1 MRYRVGIDIGG
12 TFTDGVVIDSEG
24 HIQIF
29 KDPSTP
35 SDLSIG
41 LINTLKKA
49 ARFYGEEFSQFLGHI
64 DMLVHGTTV
73 ATNTMLQYKGVKTA
87 LITTKGFRDALEM
100 RRAHKEDIWNLSLP
114 VPPMIIPR
122 TLRFGVSERLNY
134 KGEILTPLDE
144 EEVRQVARRMKA
156 QGVQAVAVCTLFS
169 FTNDVHEKRIKQ
181 LVQEEFPEAFISIS
195 SEILKQ
201 IREYE
206 RTSTVAVNAY
216 ISPSLSRYLKNLQ
229 TVLKREGLPRD
240 FLVTQSNGGVM
251 SASFGAEHGV
261 MALLSGPS
269 AGAVGGKYFAEI
281 LGYPNLIVCDMGGTS
296 FDVTLI
302 KDGEYTMT
310 MESEVARYRVGVP
323 AIDIH
328 TIGAGGGSLSR
339 IDEGGMLRVGPLS
352 AGAVPGPVCY
362 KRGGTQPAT
371 TDANLV
377 LGYLNPDYFLG
388 GEFPLDVE
396 NCWKAMEEQVGK
408 PLGID
413 ATRAAFGIYQVVNSG
428 MADALRVVSVQR
440 GHDPREF
447 MLVAAGGA
455 GPIHASRLAQEVGI
469 PKVIVPRTASVFCA
483 LGMLESDLKHDY
495 VQTYWTHFEQVD
507 PESLEATFR
516 AMEEEGMATLAEEGV
531 AKATVEVER
540 YLDMRYI
547 GQHYEV
553 TVRLPKGR
561 IEASRLQEVAATF
574 HATHERLYSYC
585 EVDKPVE
592 TINIRLTI
600 IGRVPK
606 TPLAKEP
613 PAQRPAEQA
622 IKGSRQVFFAEYQGR
637 VETPLYDAAKL
648 QPGHS
653 FSGPA
658 IIEAVTTSIVVCPGD
673 QVLVDDY
680 GNVILEVKKNG

>member
-24 HIQIF
+24 RIQIF

-35 SDLSIG
+35 SDPSIG

-100 RRAHKEDIWNLSLP
+100 RRAHKEDIWNLSLAD
-114 VPPMIIPR
+114 PPMIIPR
-122 TLRFGVSERLNY
+122 ALRFGVSERLNY

-144 EEVRQVARRMKA
+144 EEVRQVARRLKA
-156 QGVQAVAVCTLFS
+156 QGVLAVAVCTLFS

-181 LVQEEFPEAFISIS
+181 LVQEEFPEAFVSIS

-206 RTSTVAVNAY
+206 RASTVAVNAY

-302 KDGEYTMT
+302 KDGEYTLT

-328 TIGAGGGSLSR
+328 TIGAGGGSLSH

-362 KRGGTQPAT
+362 KRGGAQPAT

-396 NCWKAMEEQVGK
+396 GCWQAMEERIGK

-413 ATRAAFGIYQVVNSG
+413 ATQAAFGIYQVVNSG

-469 PKVIVPRTASVFCA
+469 PKVIVPRAASVFCA

-495 VQTYWTHFEQVD
+495 VQTYWTHFDQVN
-507 PESLEATFR
+507 PEALEATFR
-516 AMEEEGMATLAEEGV
+516 AMEEQGMATLAEEGV
-531 AKATVEVER
+531 AETTVEVER

-547 GQHYEV
+547 GQHHEV
-553 TVRLPKGR
+553 TVRLPKGK
-561 IEASRLQEVAATF
+561 IEEGKLQGVAAAF
-574 HATHERLYSYC
+574 HATHERLYTYC
-585 EVDKPVE
+585 EADKPVE

-606 TPLAKEP
+606 TPLAKELAAAQ
-613 PAQRPAEQA
+613 PAAEA
-622 IKGSRQVFFAEYQGR
+622 IKGSRQVFFAEYQSR
-637 VETPLYDAAKL
+637 VDTPLYDAAKL
-648 QPGHS
+648 QPGHH

-673 QVLVDDY
+673 EVLVDDY

>member
-12 TFTDGVVIDSEG
+12 TFTDGVVIDSDG

-35 SDLSIG
+35 SDPSIG
-41 LINTLKKA
+41 LINTMKKA

-87 LITTKGFRDALEM
+87 LITTKGFRDSLEM
-100 RRAHKEDIWNLSLP
+100 RRAHKEDIWNLALGD
-114 VPPMIIPR
+114 PPMIIPR
-122 TLRFGVSERLNY
+122 SLRLGVTERLNY
-134 KGEILTPLDE
+134 KGEVVTPLDE
-144 EEVRQVARRMKA
+144 EEVRQVARKLKTE
-156 QGVQAVAVCTLFS
+156 GVQAVAICTLFS
-169 FTNDVHEKRIKQ
+169 FTNDIHERRIKQ
-181 LVQEEFPEAFISIS
+181 LVQEEYPDAFVSTS

-216 ISPSLSRYLKNLQ
+216 ISPCLSKYLRNLQ
-229 TVLKREGLPRD
+229 TVLKREGLERD

-269 AGAVGGKYFAEI
+269 AGAVGGKYFSEI

-302 KDGEYTMT
+302 KDGEYTLT

-328 TIGAGGGSLSR
+328 TIGAGGGSLAT
-339 IDEGGMLRVGPLS
+339 IDEGGMLKVGPLS

-362 KRGGTQPAT
+362 RRGGTQPAT

-396 NCWKAMEEQVGK
+396 GCVKAMEEKIGK
-408 PLGID
+408 PLGIG
-413 ATRAAFGIYQVVNSG
+413 ATEAAFGIFQVVNAN

-469 PKVIVPRTASVFCA
+469 PKVIVPRAASVFCA

-495 VQTYWTHFEQVD
+495 VQTYWKHFDQVD
-507 PESLEATFR
+507 PVDLEATLE
-516 AMEEEGMATLAEEGV
+516 AMERAGRATLADEGV
-531 AKATVEVER
+531 PEATVEVER
-540 YLDMRYI
+540 YLDMRYV
-547 GQHYEV
+547 GQHHEV
-553 TVRLPKGR
+553 TVRMPKGR
-561 IEASRLQEVAATF
+561 IESGRLSEIAAAF
-574 HATHERLYSYC
+574 HTTNERLYTYS
-585 EVDKPVE
+585 EPDKPVE
-592 TINIRLTI
+592 TINVRVTVV
-600 IGRVPK
+600 GRVPK
-606 TPLAKEP
+606 TPLAKEI
-613 PAQRPAEQA
+613 PAMGPASEA
-622 IKGSRQVFFAEYQGR
+622 IKGTRQVFFAECGGR
-637 VETPLYDAAKL
+637 VSTPLYDAAKL
-648 QPGHS
+648 RPGHS

-658 IIEAVTTSIVVCPGD
+658 IVEAVTTSIVICPGD
-673 QVLVDDY
+673 LASVDDY
-680 GNVILEVKKNG
+680 GNVILEVNKNG

>member
-24 HIQIF
+24 RIQIF

-35 SDLSIG
+35 SDPSIG

-87 LITTKGFRDALEM
+87 LIATKGFRDALEM
-100 RRAHKEDIWNLSLP
+100 RRAHKEDIWNLSLAD
-114 VPPMIIPR
+114 PPMIIPR
-122 TLRFGVSERLNY
+122 ALRFGVSERLNY
-134 KGEILTPLDE
+134 KGEVLTPLDE
-144 EEVRQVARRMKA
+144 EEVRQVARSIKA
-156 QGVQAVAVCTLFS
+156 QGVLAVAVCTLFS

-181 LVQEEFPEAFISIS
+181 LVQEEFPEAFVSIS

-206 RTSTVAVNAY
+206 RASTVAVNAY

-240 FLVTQSNGGVM
+240 FLVTQSNGGIM

-281 LGYPNLIVCDMGGTS
+281 LGFPNLIVCDMGGTS

-302 KDGEYTMT
+302 KDGEYTLT

-328 TIGAGGGSLSR
+328 TIGAGGGSLSH

-362 KRGGTQPAT
+362 KRGGAQPAT

-396 NCWKAMEEQVGK
+396 GCWQAMEERIGK

-413 ATRAAFGIYQVVNSG
+413 ATQAAFGIYQVVNSG

-469 PKVIVPRTASVFCA
+469 PKVIVPRAASVFCA

-495 VQTYWTHFEQVD
+495 VQTYWTHFDQVN

-516 AMEEEGMATLAEEGV
+516 AMEEQGMATLAEEGV
-531 AKATVEVER
+531 AEAKVEVER

-547 GQHYEV
+547 GQHHEV
-553 TVRLPKGR
+553 TVRLPRGK
-561 IEASRLQEVAATF
+561 IEEGKLQGVAAAF
-574 HATHERLYSYC
+574 HATHERLYTYC
-585 EVDKPVE
+585 EADKPVE

-606 TPLAKEP
+606 TPLAKELAAAA
-613 PAQRPAEQA
+613 PAAEA
-622 IKGSRQVFFAEYQGR
+622 IKGSRQVFFAEYQSR
-637 VETPLYDAAKL
+637 VDTPLYDAAKL
-648 QPGHS
+648 QPGHH

-658 IIEAVTTSIVVCPGD
+658 IIEAATTSIVVCPGD
-673 QVLVDDY
+673 EVLVDDY

>member
-24 HIQIF
+24 RIQIF

-35 SDLSIG
+35 SDPSIG

-49 ARFYGEEFSQFLGHI
+49 ARFYHEEFSQFLGHI

-87 LITTKGFRDALEM
+87 LIATKGFRDALEM

-114 VPPMIIPR
+114 LPPMIIPR
-122 TLRFGVSERLNY
+122 ALRFGVSERLNY

-144 EEVRQVARRMKA
+144 EEVRQVARCLKA
-156 QGVQAVAVCTLFS
+156 QGVLAVAVCTLFS

-181 LVQEEFPEAFISIS
+181 LVLEEFPEAFVSIS
-195 SEILKQ
+195 SEILRQ

-206 RTSTVAVNAY
+206 RASTVAVNAY

-229 TVLKREGLPRD
+229 TVLKREGLPHD

-310 MESEVARYRVGVP
+310 MESEVARYRVGIP

-328 TIGAGGGSLSR
+328 TIGAGGGSLSH

-396 NCWKAMEEQVGK
+396 GCWQTMEDRIGK

-413 ATRAAFGIYQVVNSG
+413 ATQAAFGIYQVVNSG

-469 PKVIVPRTASVFCA
+469 PKVIVPRAASVFCA

-495 VQTYWTHFEQVD
+495 VRTYWTHFDQVD
-507 PESLEATFR
+507 PDSLETTFC

-531 AKATVEVER
+531 AEATVEVER

-547 GQHYEV
+547 GQHHEV

-561 IEASRLQEVAATF
+561 IVAGKMEEMATAF
-574 HATHERLYSYC
+574 HATHERLYTYC
-585 EVDKPVE
+585 EVDKPIE
-592 TINIRLTI
+592 TINIRVTI

-606 TPLAKEP
+606 TPLAKEA
-613 PAQRPAEQA
+613 PAQSPPLEA
-622 IKGSRQVFFAEYQGR
+622 IKGSRQVFFAEYRGR
-637 VETPLYDAAKL
+637 VATPLYDAAKL

-673 QVLVDDY
+673 QALVDDY
-680 GNVILEVKKNG
+680 GNVILEVKVNG